1 MSDPVERAPAAPT
14 SAAPTFAAQTPVVP
28 AAPAEDAT
36 GKVRTFAELVK
47 FEHSIFALPYAYLG
61 AVYGAGAIATSGG
74 AGWNW
79 YEANSG
85 LWNPWVLAGKGW
97 PTPLALFWITVAMV
111 GARSFAF
118 VVNRAVDAEIDAKNP
133 RTAGRPIPA
142 GTIKRWELW
151 VFSAVVLMAYLFA
164 VFQLAPIT
172 HWLWPIPLAMFVVYP
187 YLKRFTWLCHFW
199 LGACLGLGCVG
210 GWAAVGAPLS
220 SPTPWLLGAAVA
232 IWTAGFDIIYA
243 TQDYDCDVR
252 DGVHSVPADFGI
264 ARGLTI
270 TRYCHAATVVLFAA
284 AGYFVGAG
292 WAYYAGV
299 LVAAALLTFEN
310 AIISADDMSRV
321 NAAFFNV
328 NGMVAVVILLGAVVD
343 RLLS

>member
-1 MSDPVERAPAAPT
+1 VSEGATHSPVAAKP
-14 SAAPTFAAQTPVVP
+14 
-28 AAPAEDAT
+28 

-61 AVYGAGAIATSGG
+61 ALYGAATVAWTFVGVGPAKGQPALSSVGVPIAVPPEWVT
-74 AGWNW
+74 
-79 YEANSG
+79 EAR
-85 LWNPWVLAGKGW
+85 W
-97 PTPLALFWITVAMV
+97 PTLLALLWVTVAMV

-118 VVNRAVDAEIDAKNP
+118 VVNRAVDAEIDARNP

-151 VFSAVVLMAYLFA
+151 LFSAIVLAAYVFA
-164 VFQLAPIT
+164 CYQLAPIT
-172 HWLWPIPLAMFVVYP
+172 HWLWPIPLALFVVYP

-199 LGACLGLGCVG
+199 LGICLGLGVVG

-220 SPTPWLLGAAVA
+220 HPTPWLLGAAVA

-252 DGVHSVPADFGI
+252 DGIHSVPADFGV
-264 ARGLTI
+264 AAGLTV
-270 TRYCHAATVVLFAA
+270 TRVTHALTIVLFV
-284 AGYFVGAG
+284 AGGCYVGAG
-292 WAYYAGV
+292 WAYYVGV
-299 LVAAALLTFEN
+299 AVAAALLVYEN
-310 AIISADDMSRV
+310 AIISPSDLSRV

-328 NGMVAVVILLGAVVD
+328 NGMVAVVVLLGGIAD
-343 RLLS
+343 RFLA